1 MSKLQER
8 NECINRLVGAAKSTG
23 LIGAAFTT
31 GDDNTESGDLRFVAV
46 ALGGEESPEAIMKA
60 YQRFNYLL
68 KNEFQLV
75 AEKAISR
82 DEFCLVKKYDMADG
96 VSVLAKICSGNSVRV
111 ENWWRPLFDRMG
123 VMNILDPS
131 GRVDEDDLCDLRP
144 QPEPEPEPQPDPEP
158 EQDPFEDIADEG
170 TGMDP
175 VPEPKEPVVDT
186 LAVEEVPAAVPVV
199 EEPVAQETNADEEYW
214 KFVSDS
220 LRDACDAVA
229 DNALIR
235 ANEIL
240 NLLRRMLIE
249 LICVRNGI
257 TENFERA
264 IDKLDCP
271 EKDMLQLTFPMRHD
285 QRAFISA
292 LGVVS
297 SIFDRLS

>member
-8 NECINRLVGAAKSTG
+8 NECVSRLAAAARSTG

-31 GDDNTESGDLRFVAV
+31 GDSSTPSDDLRFVAV
-46 ALGGEESPEAIMKA
+46 AINGEKPSEEIMKA
-60 YQRFNYLL
+60 YKRFNYLIT
-68 KNEFQLV
+68 NEFQVV

-96 VSVLAKICSGNSVRV
+96 VIVLLKVCSANSIRV
-111 ENWWRPLFDRMG
+111 EDWWHVQYDRM
-123 VMNILDPS
+123 NAADSLDQS
-131 GRVDEDDLCDLRP
+131 RRVEEDDLCDLRI
-144 QPEPEPEPQPDPEP
+144 EPEPAPAPAAEP
-158 EQDPFEDIADEG
+158 EEEDDFENIADEG

-175 VPEPKEPVVDT
+175 VEEPKEPVVDT
-186 LAVEEVPAAVPVV
+186 LAEEVPEAVDVLEDDPDRNDD
-199 EEPVAQETNADEEYW
+199 PADEYW

-257 TENFERA
+257 TENYERA

-271 EKDMLQLTFPMRHD
+271 EKDMLQLTFPTRHD

>member
-1 MSKLQER
+1 MNKLQER
-8 NECINRLVGAAKSTG
+8 NECINRLVAASKSTG
-23 LIGAAFTT
+23 LIGATFTT

-46 ALGGEESPEAIMKA
+46 AMDGESTSEAIMKA
-60 YQRFNYLL
+60 YKRINYLITGEL
-68 KNEFQLV
+68 HPV
-75 AEKAISR
+75 AEKPISR
-82 DEFCLVKKYDMADG
+82 DECCLVKRYDMADG
-96 VSVLAKICSGNSVRV
+96 VCVLLKVCSSNSVRV
-111 ENWWRPLFDRMG
+111 ENWWRPLYDRMG
-123 VMNILDPS
+123 VVGTLNPA
-131 GRVDEDDLCDLRP
+131 GQVEEDDLCDLRP
-144 QPEPEPEPQPDPEP
+144 QPEPEA
-158 EQDPFEDIADEG
+158 DPFEDIVDEG

-175 VPEPKEPVVDT
+175 VEEPKEPVIDT
-186 LAVEEVPAAVPVV
+186 LAEEVPAAAPV
-199 EEPVAQETNADEEYW
+199 EEKAEDSGEEYW

-257 TENFERA
+257 TENYERE

-271 EKDMLQLTFPMRHD
+271 EKDMLQLTFPTRHD

>member
-8 NECINRLVGAAKSTG
+8 NECIARLVSAAKSTG

-31 GDDNTESGDLRFVAV
+31 GDGSTPSEDLRFVAV
-46 ALGGEESPEAIMKA
+46 ALNGEESPEAIMKA
-60 YQRFNYLL
+60 YQRLNYLL
-68 KNEFQLV
+68 TNEFTL
-75 AEKAISR
+75 AGAKAISR
-82 DEFCLVKKYDMADG
+82 DDHCLVKRYDMADG
-96 VSVLAKICSGNSVRV
+96 VSVLAKICSGNSIRV
-111 ENWWRPLFDRMG
+111 EEWWRPLFDRMG
-123 VMNILDPS
+123 AADTLSPA
-131 GRVDEDDLCDLRP
+131 GRVEEDVLCDLMP
-144 QPEPEPEPQPDPEP
+144 QPEPQPEPDA
-158 EQDPFEDIADEG
+158 FEDIAEEG

-175 VPEPKEPVVDT
+175 VEEPKEPVVDT
-186 LAVEEVPAAVPVV
+186 LAEEVPVAPV
-199 EEPVAQETNADEEYW
+199 EQPAQESAPQNGSEVDDYW

-257 TENFERA
+257 NENFERA

-271 EKDMLQLTFPMRHD
+271 EKDMLQLTFPARHD

>member
-8 NECINRLVGAAKSTG
+8 NECISRLVAAAKSTG
-23 LIGAAFTT
+23 LIGATFTT
-31 GDDNTESGDLRFVAV
+31 GDNNTESGDLRFVAV
-46 ALGGEESPEAIMKA
+46 ATDAESPSEAIMKA
-60 YQRFNYLL
+60 YKRINYLITS
-68 KNEFQLV
+68 EFQL
-75 AEKAISR
+75 AGEKAISR
-82 DEFCLVKKYDMADG
+82 DEHCLVKKYDMEDG
-96 VSVLAKICSGNSVRV
+96 VCVLLKVCSSASVRV
-111 ENWWRPLFDRMG
+111 EDWWRVLYDRMG
-123 VMNILDPS
+123 AADTLAQAGKVE
-131 GRVDEDDLCDLRP
+131 EDNLCDLRP
-144 QPEPEPEPQPDPEP
+144 AQEPEE
-158 EQDPFEDIADEG
+158 EQDSFEEIADEG

-175 VPEPKEPVVDT
+175 VEEPKEPVIDT
-186 LAVEEVPAAVPVV
+186 LAEEVPAAVPVETV
-199 EEPVAQETNADEEYW
+199 EEKAEDSGDEYW

-257 TENFERA
+257 NENFERA

-271 EKDMLQLTFPMRHD
+271 EKDMLQLTFPTRHD

>member
-8 NECINRLVGAAKSTG
+8 NECIERLAAAARSTG

-31 GDDNTESGDLRFVAV
+31 GDDNTASDDLRFVAV
-46 ALGGEESPEAIMKA
+46 AVGGESSPEAIMKA
-60 YQRFNYLL
+60 YQRFNYLIT
-68 KNEFQLV
+68 NEFQPV
-75 AEKAISR
+75 DAKAISR
-82 DEFCLVKKYDMADG
+82 DDHCLVKRYDMADG
-96 VSVLAKICSGNSVRV
+96 VSVLAKICSSVSVRV
-111 ENWWRPLFDRMG
+111 ESWWRSIFDRMN
-123 VMNILDPS
+123 VVPTLDQS
-131 GRVDEDDLCDLRP
+131 GMVDEDVLCDL
-144 QPEPEPEPQPDPEP
+144 QPEPAADE
-158 EQDPFEDIADEG
+158 FEEITDEG

-175 VPEPKEPVVDT
+175 VEEPKEPVIDT
-186 LAVEEVPAAVPVV
+186 LAEEVPAAVVV
-199 EEPVAQETNADEEYW
+199 EEPAAEETNSDADYW

-271 EKDMLQLTFPMRHD
+271 EKDMLQLTFPARHD

>member
-8 NECINRLVGAAKSTG
+8 NECINRLVNAAKSTG

-82 DEFCLVKKYDMADG
+82 DEHCLVKKYDMADG
-96 VSVLAKICSGNSVRV
+96 VTVLAKICSGSSIRV
-111 ENWWRPLFDRMG
+111 ENWWRVLFDRMNAAG
-123 VMNILDPS
+123 TLSPA
-131 GRVDEDDLCDLRP
+131 GKVDEDNLCDLRP
-144 QPEPEPEPQPDPEP
+144 QPEPEPEPQPEP
-158 EQDPFEDIADEG
+158 VQDTFEDIADEG

-175 VPEPKEPVVDT
+175 VEEPKEPVVDT
-186 LAVEEVPAAVPVV
+186 LAAEVVPVPVPVV
-199 EEPVAQETNADEEYW
+199 EEPAAVESNADDDYW

-257 TENFERA
+257 NENFERA

>member
-1 MSKLQER
+1 
-8 NECINRLVGAAKSTG
+8 
-23 LIGAAFTT
+23 
-31 GDDNTESGDLRFVAV
+31 
-46 ALGGEESPEAIMKA
+46 MKA

-68 KNEFQLV
+68 KNEFQLT

-82 DEFCLVKKYDMADG
+82 DDHCLVKKYDMADG
-96 VSVLAKICSGNSVRV
+96 VSVLAKICSGSSVRV
-111 ENWWRPLFDRMG
+111 ESWWRPLFDRMG
-123 VMNILDPS
+123 AMNSLDPS
-131 GRVDEDDLCDLRP
+131 GRVEEDNLCDLRP
-144 QPEPEPEPQPDPEP
+144 QPEPE
-158 EQDPFEDIADEG
+158 QDAFEEIADEG

-175 VPEPKEPVVDT
+175 VEEPKEPVVDT
-186 LAVEEVPAAVPVV
+186 LTEEVPAAVPVA
-199 EEPVAQETNADEEYW
+199 EDPIPQESSSDDDYW

-257 TENFERA
+257 NENFERA

>member
-1 MSKLQER
+1 MSKIQER
-8 NECINRLVGAAKSTG
+8 NDCINRLVEAAKSTG

-31 GDDNTESGDLRFVAV
+31 GDDKTVSTDLRFVAV
-46 ALGGEESPEAIMKA
+46 AMSADGTSASDAVMKA
-60 YQRFNYLL
+60 YKRFNYLMQS
-68 KNEFQLV
+68 EFHPV
-75 AEKAISR
+75 NEKAISR
-82 DEFCLVKKYDMADG
+82 DATSLVKKYEMPDG
-96 VSVLAKICSGNSVRV
+96 ICVLLTMCCGGV
-111 ENWWRPLFDRMG
+111 EVESWWRPLFDR
-123 VMNILDPS
+123 VNASQDLDQS
-131 GRVDEDDLCDLRP
+131 RKVDEDVLYEP
-144 QPEPEPEPQPDPEP
+144 AEETQPEPQTQPVDV
-158 EQDPFEDIADEG
+158 FEENIVDEG

-175 VPEPKEPVVDT
+175 VEEPAEPVVDT
-186 LAVEEVPAAVPVV
+186 LAEEAPAPVV
-199 EEPVAQETNADEEYW
+199 VEAHEETNDSGEDYW

-257 TENFERA
+257 NENYERA

-271 EKDMLQLTFPMRHD
+271 EKDMLQLTFPARHD

>member
-8 NECINRLVGAAKSTG
+8 NACIERLTTAAHSTG

-31 GDDNTESGDLRFVAV
+31 GDDNTASDDLRFVAV
-46 ALGGEESPEAIMKA
+46 AMGGDNSPEAIMKA
-60 YQRFNYLL
+60 YQRLNYLMT
-68 KNEFQLV
+68 NEFQPV
-75 AEKAISR
+75 NAKAISR
-82 DEFCLVKKYDMADG
+82 DDHCLVKKYDMPDG
-96 VSVLAKICSGNSVRV
+96 VSVLVKVCSDSSVRV
-111 ENWWRPLFDRMG
+111 ENWWRCLYDRM
-123 VMNILDPS
+123 NAAAALDQAAK
-131 GRVDEDDLCDLRP
+131 VDEDKLCDLQPEP
-144 QPEPEPEPQPDPEP
+144 QPEPEPEID
-158 EQDPFEDIADEG
+158 DFEDIADEG

-175 VPEPKEPVVDT
+175 VEEPKEPVIDT
-186 LAVEEVPAAVPVV
+186 LAAEAPAAVVV
-199 EEPVAQETNADEEYW
+199 EEPTAEQNTNSEADYW

-249 LICVRNGI
+249 LICVRNGVS
-257 TENFERA
+257 ENFERA

-271 EKDMLQLTFPMRHD
+271 EKDMLQLTFPARHD

>member
-8 NECINRLVGAAKSTG
+8 NECIERLSAAARSTG

-31 GDDNTESGDLRFVAV
+31 GDDKTASGDLRFVAV
-46 ALGGEESPEAIMKA
+46 AIGGESSPEAIMKA
-60 YQRFNYLL
+60 YQRFNYLVT
-68 KNEFQLV
+68 NELQPTG
-75 AEKAISR
+75 AQAISR
-82 DEFCLVKKYDMADG
+82 DDHCLVKRYDMADG
-96 VSVLAKICSGNSVRV
+96 VTVLAKICSAVSVRV
-111 ENWWRPLFDRMG
+111 ESWWRPLFDRMN
-123 VMNILDPS
+123 VAQTLDAS
-131 GRVDEDDLCDLRP
+131 AQVAEDVLCDLQPEP
-144 QPEPEPEPQPDPEP
+144 QPEPETDE
-158 EQDPFEDIADEG
+158 FEDITEEG

-175 VPEPKEPVVDT
+175 VEEPKEPVIDT
-186 LAVEEVPAAVPVV
+186 LAEEVPAAVVV
-199 EEPVAQETNADEEYW
+199 EEEPAQQESTSEAEDYW

-271 EKDMLQLTFPMRHD
+271 EKDMLQLTFPARHD

>member
-8 NECINRLVGAAKSTG
+8 NECIARLISAARSTG

-31 GDDNTESGDLRFVAV
+31 GDENTASDDLRFVAV
-46 ALGGEESPEAIMKA
+46 ALNGEESPEAIMKA
-60 YQRFNYLL
+60 YQRLNYLL
-68 KNEFQLV
+68 TNEFPL
-75 AEKAISR
+75 AGAKAISR
-82 DEFCLVKKYDMADG
+82 DDHCLIKKYDMEDG
-96 VSVLAKICSGNSVRV
+96 VCVLAKICSANSIRV
-111 ENWWRPLFDRMG
+111 ENWWRPLFDRIG
-123 VMNILDPS
+123 AADSLDPE
-131 GRVDEDDLCDLRP
+131 GRVDEDILCDLMP
-144 QPEPEPEPQPDPEP
+144 QPEPEPEAEPEP
-158 EQDPFEDIADEG
+158 DTFEDIADEG
-170 TGMDP
+170 TGIDP
-175 VPEPKEPVVDT
+175 
-186 LAVEEVPAAVPVV
+186 V
-199 EEPVAQETNADEEYW
+199 EEPVEPVIDSLAEEVPVAPVVQESPTQQNSEADDYW

-229 DNALIR
+229 DNALLR

-257 TENFERA
+257 NENFERA

-271 EKDMLQLTFPMRHD
+271 EKDMLLLTFPARHD

>member
-8 NECINRLVGAAKSTG
+8 NECINRLVAAARSTG
-23 LIGAAFTT
+23 LVGAAYTT
-31 GDDNTESGDLRFVAV
+31 GDGNTASDDLRFVAV
-46 ALGGEESPEAIMKA
+46 AVDGENPSEAIMKA
-60 YQRFNYLL
+60 YKRFNYLIT
-68 KNEFQLV
+68 NEFQLV
-75 AEKAISR
+75 SDKAIGR
-82 DEFCLVKKYDMADG
+82 DEHCLVKRYEMADG
-96 VSVLAKICSGNSVRV
+96 IVVILKVCSSNSIRV
-111 ENWWRPLFDRMG
+111 EEWWRQLFDRIN
-123 VMNILDPS
+123 VTDTLSQS
-131 GRVDEDDLCDLRP
+131 GRVEEDKLCDLCVEPEPQPEP
-144 QPEPEPEPQPDPEP
+144 QPEPEPEKDE
-158 EQDPFEDIADEG
+158 FEDIVDDG

-175 VPEPKEPVVDT
+175 VEEPKEPVIDS
-186 LAVEEVPAAVPVV
+186 LAEEAPAAAVV
-199 EEPVAQETNADEEYW
+199 EEPAAAVDNSGEEYW
-214 KFVSDS
+214 KFVTDS

-257 TENFERA
+257 TENYERA

-271 EKDMLQLTFPMRHD
+271 EKDMLQLTFPARHD

>member
-8 NECINRLVGAAKSTG
+8 NACIERLIAAAQSTG

-31 GDDNTESGDLRFVAV
+31 GDDNTASDDLRFVAV
-46 ALGGEESPEAIMKA
+46 AMGAENSPEAIMKA
-60 YQRFNYLL
+60 YQRFNYLMT
-68 KNEFQLV
+68 NEFQPV
-75 AEKAISR
+75 SAKAIGR
-82 DEFCLVKKYDMADG
+82 DDHCLIKKYDMADG
-96 VSVLAKICSGNSVRV
+96 VSVLAKICSDSGVRV
-111 ENWWRPLFDRMG
+111 ENWWRCLYDRM
-123 VMNILDPS
+123 NIAATLDQAAK
-131 GRVDEDDLCDLRP
+131 VDEDVLCDLQPEP
-144 QPEPEPEPQPDPEP
+144 QPEPAADE
-158 EQDPFEDIADEG
+158 FEDIVDEG

-175 VPEPKEPVVDT
+175 VEEPKEPVIDT
-186 LAVEEVPAAVPVV
+186 LAEEVPAAVVV
-199 EEPVAQETNADEEYW
+199 EEPAAEENTNSEADYW

-257 TENFERA
+257 SENFERA

-271 EKDMLQLTFPMRHD
+271 EKDMLQLTFPARHD

>member
-8 NECINRLVGAAKSTG
+8 NACIERLVAAAKSTG

-31 GDDNTESGDLRFVAV
+31 GDDSTASDDLRFVAV
-46 ALGGEESPEAIMKA
+46 APGGETSPEAIMKA
-60 YQRFNYLL
+60 YQRLNYLL
-68 KNEFQLV
+68 TNEFNPV
-75 AEKAISR
+75 SAKAISR
-82 DEFCLVKKYDMADG
+82 DDFCLVKKYDMPDG
-96 VSVLAKICSGNSVRV
+96 VSVLAKICSSNSVRV
-111 ENWWRPLFDRMG
+111 ENWWRCLFDRMN
-123 VMNILDPS
+123 VAITLDQ
-131 GRVDEDDLCDLRP
+131 GAKVEEDVLCDLQPEP
-144 QPEPEPEPQPDPEP
+144 QPEPEPEIDE
-158 EQDPFEDIADEG
+158 FEEIAEEG

-175 VPEPKEPVVDT
+175 VDEPKEPVIDT
-186 LAVEEVPAAVPVV
+186 LAEEVPAAV
-199 EEPVAQETNADEEYW
+199 EEPVEESSSEADDYW

-271 EKDMLQLTFPMRHD
+271 EKDMLQLTFPARHD

>member
-1 MSKLQER
+1 MNKLQER
-8 NECINRLVGAAKSTG
+8 NECIARMISAAKSTG
-23 LIGAAFTT
+23 LIGAAFST
-31 GDDNTESGDLRFVAV
+31 GDDNTASPDLRFVAV
-46 ALGGEESPEAIMKA
+46 ALNGEGSPEAIMKA
-60 YQRFNYLL
+60 YQRLNYLL
-68 KNEFQLV
+68 TNEFQLV
-75 AEKAISR
+75 GAKAISR
-82 DEFCLVKKYDMADG
+82 DDQCLVKRYDMADG
-96 VSVLAKICSGNSVRV
+96 VSVLVKVCSGDSIRV

-123 VMNILDPS
+123 AVNTLDPAAQ
-131 GRVDEDDLCDLRP
+131 VEEDVLCDLLPEPEP
-144 QPEPEPEPQPDPEP
+144 QPEPEPEPAQE
-158 EQDPFEDIADEG
+158 EVLEDIADEG

-175 VPEPKEPVVDT
+175 VEEPIEPVVDT
-186 LAVEEVPAAVPVV
+186 LAEEVPEVVPAA
-199 EEPVAQETNADEEYW
+199 EETSSEADDYW

-257 TENFERA
+257 NENFERA

-271 EKDMLQLTFPMRHD
+271 EKDMLQLTFPARHD

>member
-31 GDDNTESGDLRFVAV
+31 GDNNTESGDLRFVAV

-82 DEFCLVKKYDMADG
+82 DEHCLVKKYDMADG
-96 VSVLAKICSGNSVRV
+96 VSVLAKICSSSSVRV
-111 ENWWRPLFDRMG
+111 ESWWRPLFDRMG
-123 VMNILDPS
+123 AMNTLDAS
-131 GRVDEDDLCDLRP
+131 GRVEEDDLCDLRP
-144 QPEPEPEPQPDPEP
+144 QSEPQ
-158 EQDPFEDIADEG
+158 QDTFEDIADEG

-175 VPEPKEPVVDT
+175 VEEPKEPVIDT
-186 LAVEEVPAAVPVV
+186 LAEEVPAAVPVV
-199 EEPVAQETNADEEYW
+199 EEPAAAEGNSDDEYW
-214 KFVSDS
+214 TFVSNS

-257 TENFERA
+257 NENFERA

>member
-8 NECINRLVGAAKSTG
+8 NECISRLVAAAKSTG

-31 GDDNTESGDLRFVAV
+31 GDDATPSDDLRFVAV
-46 ALGGEESPEAIMKA
+46 AMDAESTAEAIMKA
-60 YQRFNYLL
+60 YKRMNYLVTS
-68 KNEFQLV
+68 EFALLS
-75 AEKAISR
+75 EKAISR
-82 DEFCLVKKYDMADG
+82 DEHCLVKKYDMEDG
-96 VSVLAKICSGNSVRV
+96 VCVLLKVCSSDSVRV
-111 ENWWRPLFDRMG
+111 ENWWRPLYDRMG
-123 VMNILDPS
+123 VSNGLDQS
-131 GRVDEDDLCDLRP
+131 GKVEEDNLCDLRSEKA
-144 QPEPEPEPQPDPEP
+144 PEPVEEDS
-158 EQDPFEDIADEG
+158 FEEIADEG

-175 VPEPKEPVVDT
+175 VEEPKEPVVDT
-186 LAVEEVPAAVPVV
+186 LAEEVPAVVPVQAA
-199 EEPVAQETNADEEYW
+199 EEKTEDSGDDYW

-257 TENFERA
+257 NENYERA

-271 EKDMLQLTFPMRHD
+271 EKDMLQLTFPTRHD